1 MYRFCERWLLLLLI
15 LQSLVTGVFAQ
26 KKDSTAHTS
35 LPTIFSVSGG
45 IHHGFIFAHSPLVEN
60 TKGAHPTGIEID
72 IGWQRNDATTWN
84 LCNCYPRKGLLIAY
98 YNYDTKI
105 LGESINAAY
114 FLEPH
119 YRLSKRSF
127 FSLKGAAGFT
137 YLTNPFDSIK
147 NPTNQS
153 YSTTISG
160 YLLVGVGLWLRVTSH
175 WWMNG
180 SVSYQHTSNGG
191 LNLPNKGIN
200 WPTAGIAVK
209 YQKDTRSY
217 YTGPRTKE
225 KFWKNYPP
233 RWDLA
238 VFGMAKKGA
247 DEQGRRAR
255 LPLLGI
261 SLQGGKQVGRINML
275 TLSMEAWYDE
285 GLRMQLKRDS
295 IDASAT
301 KVGIAFGHE
310 FLLGKF
316 IFSQRIGV
324 YVFDQ
329 TPYYDQVFHRWGIHY
344 MMNKHWGIGV
354 NLLAHRQVA
363 DFIDI
368 RFSYSL

>member
-1 MYRFCERWLLLLLI
+1 MYRFCERWLRLWLISQLPGVWLL
-15 LQSLVTGVFAQ
+15 AQ
-26 KKDSTAHTS
+26 ETNINSPAR
-35 LPTIFSVSGG
+35 LPSIFSVSAGV
-45 IHHGFIFAHSPLVEN
+45 HHGFIFAHSPAVEN
-60 TKGAHPTGIEID
+60 TKGANPTGVEVD
-72 IGWQRNDATTWN
+72 VGWQRNDAPTWN

-119 YRLSKRSF
+119 YKLGKRSF
-127 FSLKGAAGFT
+127 FSLKGAAGLT

-160 YLLVGVGLWLRVTSH
+160 YLLVGVGLWYRFSNH
-175 WWMNG
+175 WWLNG

-200 WPTAGIAVK
+200 WPTAGIALK
-209 YQKDTRSY
+209 YQKDTRAY
-217 YTGPRTKE
+217 YTGARFNE
-225 KFWKNYPP
+225 KFWKNYPL
-233 RWDLA
+233 RWDIA
-238 VFGMAKKGA
+238 VFGMAKKGT
-247 DEQGRRAR
+247 DEHGQRKRMPMLGVNFQGA
-255 LPLLGI
+255 
-261 SLQGGKQVGRINML
+261 KQVGRINML
-275 TLSMEAWYDE
+275 TLGTEIWYDE
-285 GLRMQLKRDS
+285 GLQMQLNRDS
-295 IDASAT
+295 LGASAT
-301 KVGIAFGHE
+301 KVGIEFGHE
-310 FLLGKF
+310 FILGKF
-316 IFSQRIGV
+316 LFSQRLGV

-344 MMNKHWGIGV
+344 MMNKHWGVGV

>member
-1 MYRFCERWLLLLLI
+1 MYRFCESWLMLWL
-15 LQSLVTGVFAQ
+15 TCFPGVCIFAKQ
-26 KKDSTAHTS
+26 KDSTI
-35 LPTIFSVSGG
+35 LPNAIPSSFNMSAG

-60 TKGAHPTGIEID
+60 TKGAHPTGVEID
-72 IGWQRNDATTWN
+72 FGWQRNDASTWN
-84 LCNCYPRKGLLIAY
+84 LCNCYPRKGLLVAY

-119 YRLSKRSF
+119 YKLGKKTF
-127 FSLKGAAGFT
+127 FSLKGAAGLT

-160 YLLVGVGLWLRVTSH
+160 YLLVGVGLWFRFSSH
-175 WWMNG
+175 WWLNG

-191 LNLPNKGIN
+191 LTLPNKGIN
-200 WPTAGIAVK
+200 WPTAGVAIK
-209 YQKDTRSY
+209 YQKDTRPY
-217 YTGPRTKE
+217 YTGVRSKE
-225 KFWKNYPP
+225 KFWKNKPP
-233 RWDLA
+233 RWDVA
-238 VFGMAKKGA
+238 VFGIAKKGA
-247 DEQGRRAR
+247 DEHGNKKR
-255 LPLLGI
+255 LPLLGL

-275 TLSMEAWYDE
+275 TISAEAWYDE
-285 GLRMQLKRDS
+285 SLRLQLKRDS

-301 KVGIAFGHE
+301 KVGVAFGHE
-310 FLLGKF
+310 FILGKF
-316 IFSQRIGV
+316 LFTQRIGV

-344 MMNKHWGIGV
+344 MMNRHWGVGV